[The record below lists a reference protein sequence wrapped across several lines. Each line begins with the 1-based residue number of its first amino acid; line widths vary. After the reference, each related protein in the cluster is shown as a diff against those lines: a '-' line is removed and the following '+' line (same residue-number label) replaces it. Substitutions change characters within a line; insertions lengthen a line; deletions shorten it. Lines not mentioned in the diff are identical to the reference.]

1 MLFKQSLIVIIIC
14 ISPHLYGQSL
24 PALNSTLDEGTNRT
38 FPTLRLP
45 SAFSYHILSNVTEF
59 QFSVFISHISFK
71 RKVQFL
77 NTMEYSNI
85 IHALEMKIADIL
97 HYGNNVLAVLA
108 NLYPS
113 TFMRLLDLE
122 DEPGGKKVI
131 GLYLQD
137 IEFHEDRS
145 SENRWIIDNFIFG
158 LITSDGQPL
167 ITKIPCNEECHQE
180 IEEKME
186 LDRLHSQIL
195 SRLGYSMS
203 QSFEDLLIRE
213 NIPQNHTLTLY
224 LKDLSPE
231 NKSVSSF
238 KDIERI
244 NIGVI
249 VEDDE
254 QRFIREIDWI
264 IEKPDLQY
272 TTTHVQSSI
281 LTAFH
286 ESAHELVKRVFL
298 SNDYIGYTSI
308 EPALFFFNNKWTYA
322 QGLSISSDPLYSIDQ
337 NNWLQKATVL
347 LAGIVS
353 ERLLSNTQ
361 ILKVPTTPDLIEAVF
376 VVFNDICLERDDI
389 HNELPCF
396 LTDDFNRFNEWFS
409 NSHQTASFEDSLF
422 MREVNPRLSLVR
434 ASSHNIL
441 VNNLDVLIQLTR
453 LTLQRG
459 SLDNQNLQDFFQ
471 RAPVQR
477 IHGDISILE
486 NYRYALLPDIGPD
499 ILDRNL
505 SLLFSL
511 DSQESIDKVR
521 ISSVEE
527 ILEEAEEVRI
537 PGYVLLSIRK
547 GPILDIEQNY
557 AQGLPSLYL
566 REAID
571 TFVLSLTGAF
581 H

>member
-1 MLFKQSLIVIIIC
+1 
-14 ISPHLYGQSL
+14 
-24 PALNSTLDEGTNRT
+24 
-38 FPTLRLP
+38 
-45 SAFSYHILSNVTEF
+45 
-59 QFSVFISHISFK
+59 
-71 RKVQFL
+71 
-77 NTMEYSNI
+77 
-85 IHALEMKIADIL
+85 MKIADIL

-347 LAGIVS
+347 LAGIV
-353 ERLLSNTQ
+353 
-361 ILKVPTTPDLIEAVF
+361 F
-376 VVFNDICLERDDI
+376 
-389 HNELPCF
+389 
-396 LTDDFNRFNEWFS
+396 
-409 NSHQTASFEDSLF
+409 
-422 MREVNPRLSLVR
+422 
-434 ASSHNIL
+434 
-441 VNNLDVLIQLTR
+441 
-453 LTLQRG
+453 
-459 SLDNQNLQDFFQ
+459 
-471 RAPVQR
+471 
-477 IHGDISILE
+477 
-486 NYRYALLPDIGPD
+486 
-499 ILDRNL
+499 
-505 SLLFSL
+505 
-511 DSQESIDKVR
+511 
-521 ISSVEE
+521 
-527 ILEEAEEVRI
+527 
-537 PGYVLLSIRK
+537 
-547 GPILDIEQNY
+547 
-557 AQGLPSLYL
+557 
-566 REAID
+566 
-571 TFVLSLTGAF
+571 
-581 H
+581 